1 MPWATG
7 GGSGTPAANS
17 VTTTETGFAAN
28 VETIL
33 DSADYS
39 AIRTA
44 LSLRPGT
51 DVQAYDAELAALAGL
66 TSAANKLPYFTGSGT
81 AALTDLSAFARTLL
95 DDADA
100 ATALA
105 TLGVTAGKI
114 AQVVSTFSSA
124 VQTGTTA
131 IPADDTIPQNTE
143 GDQFFSLAITPQA
156 SNSTLLFIGSV
167 ALGTSNSSALV
178 AAMFV
183 DSTADAIGVW
193 TTYVGATGFA
203 NSMPILMSVSAASTN
218 ARTYKLRCGS
228 SIGTTT
234 LNGWGGARKFGG
246 VYQSGFAIIEVAA

>member
-7 GGSGTPAANS
+7 GSNPFGSEVDLSEMQQIATARLIGNISGGTAVPSALTLAQVLAFLGTGTPGASN
-17 VTTTETGFAAN
+17 F
-28 VETIL
+28 
-33 DSADYS
+33 
-39 AIRTA
+39 
-44 LSLRPGT
+44 LRG
-51 DVQAYDAELAALAGL
+51 DGAWA
-66 TSAANKLPYFTGSGT
+66 
-81 AALTDLSAFARTLL
+81 
-95 DDADA
+95 
-100 ATALA
+100 
-105 TLGVTAGKI
+105 TAGKI
-114 AQVVSTFSSA
+114 LQVVSTFSSA

-193 TTYVGATGFA
+193 TTYVGTTGFA